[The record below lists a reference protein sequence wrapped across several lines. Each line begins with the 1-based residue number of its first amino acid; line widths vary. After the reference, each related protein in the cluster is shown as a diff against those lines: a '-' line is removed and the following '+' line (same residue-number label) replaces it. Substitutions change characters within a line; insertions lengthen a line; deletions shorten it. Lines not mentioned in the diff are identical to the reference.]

1 KSVVG
6 ADKGPPIP
14 AGIRMHGIF
23 AASTGFS
30 VQFFPESVIL
40 GCGPDAA
47 RAYPY
52 TVELGGG
59 GAVVKIA
66 APDHPLT
73 LAFRPDGSL
82 DPGSTG
88 AYQVHGRIV
97 TGQDDNDDF
106 TFAPMEMTCNLSV
119 LAPSQQ
125 ISASGGGPTTMN
137 TAAGNSSPASGGGLS
152 TPAAPL
158 GNAVLSV
165 IPGLAA
171 QPDAPNPFAGRP
183 FVLLRTSYADTV
195 ARVGLTVP
203 RGVSPYLYVGTLC
216 ANRTPDCQ
224 KVVSAINADAA
235 SAIRADANGRGTLPG
250 VPPGVYYLMISAI
263 YNNRPFA
270 WGQAVQLKPGANSVT
285 LDLSNA
291 TAVR

>member
-1 KSVVG
+1 MRPATACAGNANNGYTRFAPKRVTCPAINLTSKGAGVGVQTMETDLLKSVVG
-6 ADKGPPIP
+6 GDKGPPTP

-52 TVELGGG
+52 TVEVGAG

-66 APDHPLT
+66 APDHPLA
-73 LAFRPDGSL
+73 LAFRPDESL

-88 AYQVHGRIV
+88 PYQVHGRIV

-106 TFAPMEMTCNLSV
+106 TFAPMEMTCNLGV

-125 ISASGGGPTTMN
+125 IPSSGGGPAMMN
-137 TAAGNSSPASGGGLS
+137 AAEGNSGPASGGGLS

-171 QPDAPNPFAGRP
+171 QPGAPNPFAGRP
-183 FVLLRTSYADTV
+183 YVLLRMSYADTV
-195 ARVGLTVP
+195 AKVGVTVP
-203 RGVSPYLYVGTLC
+203 ARSVALFVCGHCYAPIERPI
-216 ANRTPDCQ
+216 AN
-224 KVVSAINADAA
+224 KS
-235 SAIRADANGRGTLPG
+235 
-250 VPPGVYYLMISAI
+250 
-263 YNNRPFA
+263 
-270 WGQAVQLKPGANSVT
+270 
-285 LDLSNA
+285 
-291 TAVR
+291 